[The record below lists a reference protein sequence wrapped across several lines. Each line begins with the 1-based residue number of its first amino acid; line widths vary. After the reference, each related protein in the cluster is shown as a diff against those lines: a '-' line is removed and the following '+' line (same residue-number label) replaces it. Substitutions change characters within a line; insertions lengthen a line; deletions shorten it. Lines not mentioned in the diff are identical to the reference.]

1 MTALRTQLLVWL
13 LGALVLAGGVASVAT
28 YTRAQHDI
36 DDLLDYQLQQLAFS
50 LSRQGA
56 ASPFEPGLPVHE
68 PDFVTQIWDRNGVLQ
83 FYSRPNFALPRPP
96 EPGFSNIDWHGQQW
110 RVFTQ
115 SEGLRTIQVAHPLS
129 LRREMAADL
138 ARRAVQPLLAL
149 IPLLAVV
156 IWIVVGR
163 ALRPLQSLSHD
174 VRARSA
180 SDLAALS
187 SVELPDE
194 VRPLVSSLNDLLQR
208 LQRAIESQGQFVA
221 DAAHE
226 LRTPLTAVHLQ
237 LQVLQR
243 AQTESEREVALQR
256 LTEGVRRS
264 THLVQQLLTLAR
276 QEPGSA
282 PSKSE
287 LVDLRTLAQQVAADF
302 EPLARDKSID
312 LILDLQPTV
321 VPGEAEGLRVMLN
334 NLVDN
339 AIRYTRAGGQVKLAV
354 RRGDAGSIL
363 EVEDTGPGIP
373 EDQRTRVFDRFYRA
387 TGTGSAGGT
396 GSDSAGGTGSDSE
409 GSGLGLAIVKR
420 VVDRHAGRIELGT
433 GSAGVGLRVTVRL
446 PS

>member
-1 MTALRTQLLVWL
+1 VTALRTQLLVWL
-13 LGALVLAGGVASVAT
+13 LGALVLAGGAASVAT

-36 DDLLDYQLQQLAFS
+36 DELLDYQLQQLAFS

-56 ASPFEPGLPVHE
+56 ASPFEPGLRVHE

-96 EPGFSNIDWHGQQW
+96 EPGFSNINWHGQQW

-149 IPLLAVV
+149 IPILAVL

-163 ALRPLQSLSHD
+163 ALRPLQVLSRD

-180 SDLAALS
+180 TDLAALS
-187 SVELPDE
+187 FAALPDE
-194 VRPLVSSLNDLLQR
+194 VRPLVGSLNDLLQR

-226 LRTPLTAVHLQ
+226 LRTPLTAIQLQ

-243 AQTESEREVALQR
+243 AESQSERDAALQR
-256 LTEGVRRS
+256 LSEGIRRS

-282 PSKSE
+282 APEKESI
-287 LVDLRTLAQQVAADF
+287 DLRELAERVAADF
-302 EPLARDKSID
+302 ELFARDKTID
-312 LILDLQPTV
+312 LKLDLQTAV

-334 NLVDN
+334 NLVEN
-339 AIRYTRAGGQVKLAV
+339 AIRYTPAGGRVSVIV
-354 RRGDAGSIL
+354 RRGDGESTVAVNDSGH
-363 EVEDTGPGIP
+363 GIP
-373 EDQRTRVFDRFYRA
+373 EDQRGRVFDRFYRA
-387 TGTGSAGGT
+387 GGR
-396 GSDSAGGTGSDSE
+396 DSVGESRGDFE

-420 VVDRHAGRIELGT
+420 VVDRHSGRIDLGAGSGGT
-433 GSAGVGLRVTVRL
+433 GLSVVVRL
-446 PS
+446 PG

>member
-1 MTALRTQLLVWL
+1 VTALRTKLLVWL
-13 LGALVLAGGVASVAT
+13 LVALVIAGGAASVAT

-36 DDLLDYQLQQLAFS
+36 DELLDYQLQQLAFS

-56 ASPFEPGLPVHE
+56 ASPFEPGLRVHE

-96 EPGFSNIDWHGQQW
+96 EPGFSNINWHGQQW

-129 LRREMAADL
+129 LRQEMAADL

-149 IPLLAVV
+149 IPILAVL

-163 ALRPLQSLSHD
+163 ALRPLQALSRD

-180 SDLAALS
+180 SDLAALPFGG
-187 SVELPDE
+187 LPDE

-226 LRTPLTAVHLQ
+226 LRTPLTAVQLQ

-243 AQTESEREVALQR
+243 AESQPERDAALER
-256 LTEGVRRS
+256 LGEGIRRS

-276 QEPGSA
+276 QEPGSVA
-282 PSKSE
+282 PEKESI
-287 LVDLRTLAQQVAADF
+287 DLCALAERVASDF
-302 EPLARDKSID
+302 EPLARDKAID
-312 LILDLQPTV
+312 LKLDLRAAV
-321 VPGEAEGLRVMLN
+321 VPGETEGLRVMLN
-334 NLVDN
+334 NLVEN
-339 AIRYTRAGGQVKLAV
+339 AIRYTPAGGRVSLIVHRDDREATV
-354 RRGDAGSIL
+354 
-363 EVEDTGPGIP
+363 EVDDTGPGIA
-373 EDQRTRVFDRFYRA
+373 EDQRARVFDRFYRA
-387 TGTGSAGGT
+387 TR
-396 GSDSAGGTGSDSE
+396 SDSSSESE

-420 VVDRHAGRIELGT
+420 VVDRHSGRIDLAT
-433 GSAGVGLRVTVRL
+433 GSSGIGLSVIVRL
-446 PS
+446 PG

>member
-1 MTALRTQLLVWL
+1 VTALRTKLLVWL
-13 LGALVLAGGVASVAT
+13 LVALVIAGGAASVAT

-36 DDLLDYQLQQLAFS
+36 DELLDYQLQQLAFS

-56 ASPFEPGLPVHE
+56 ASPFEPGLRVHE

-96 EPGFSNIDWHGQQW
+96 EPGFSNINWHGQQW

-149 IPLLAVV
+149 IPILAVL

-163 ALRPLQSLSHD
+163 ALRPLQALSRD

-180 SDLAALS
+180 SDLAALPFGG
-187 SVELPDE
+187 LPDE

-226 LRTPLTAVHLQ
+226 LRTPLTAVQLQ

-243 AQTESEREVALQR
+243 AESQPERDAALER
-256 LTEGVRRS
+256 LGDGIRRS

-282 PSKSE
+282 APEKES
-287 LVDLRTLAQQVAADF
+287 VDLRALAERVAADF
-302 EPLARDKSID
+302 EPLARDKTID
-312 LILDLQPTV
+312 LKLDLRAAV

-334 NLVDN
+334 NLVEN
-339 AIRYTRAGGQVKLAV
+339 AIRYTPAGGQVGLIV
-354 RRGDAGSIL
+354 HRDDAEATV
-363 EVEDTGPGIP
+363 EVDDTGPGIP
-373 EDQRTRVFDRFYRA
+373 EDQRARVFDRFYRA
-387 TGTGSAGGT
+387 TR
-396 GSDSAGGTGSDSE
+396 SDSSSESE

-420 VVDRHAGRIELGT
+420 VVDRHSGRIELRT
-433 GSAGVGLRVTVRL
+433 GSSGIGLAVVVRL
-446 PS
+446 PA

>member
-1 MTALRTQLLVWL
+1 MTALRTKLLVWL
-13 LGALVLAGGVASVAT
+13 LVALVIAGGAASVAT

-36 DDLLDYQLQQLAFS
+36 DELLDYQLQQLAFS

-56 ASPFEPGLPVHE
+56 ASPFEPGLRVHE

-96 EPGFSNIDWHGQQW
+96 EPGFSNINWHGQQW

-149 IPLLAVV
+149 IPILAVL

-163 ALRPLQSLSHD
+163 ALRPLQALSRD

-180 SDLAALS
+180 SDLAALPFGG
-187 SVELPDE
+187 LPDE

-226 LRTPLTAVHLQ
+226 LRTPLTAVQLQ

-243 AQTESEREVALQR
+243 AESQPERDAALER
-256 LTEGVRRS
+256 LGDGIRRS

-282 PSKSE
+282 APEKES
-287 LVDLRTLAQQVAADF
+287 VDLRALAERVAADF
-302 EPLARDKSID
+302 EPLARDKTID
-312 LILDLQPTV
+312 LKLDLRAAV

-334 NLVDN
+334 NLVEN
-339 AIRYTRAGGQVKLAV
+339 AIRYTTAGGEV
-354 RRGDAGSIL
+354 RLIVHRDDAEATV
-363 EVEDTGPGIP
+363 EVDDTGPGIP
-373 EDQRTRVFDRFYRA
+373 EDQRARVFDRFYRA
-387 TGTGSAGGT
+387 TR
-396 GSDSAGGTGSDSE
+396 SDSSSESE

-420 VVDRHAGRIELGT
+420 VVDRHSGRIELRT
-433 GSAGVGLRVTVRL
+433 GSSGIGLAVVVRL
-446 PS
+446 PA

>member
-1 MTALRTQLLVWL
+1 VTALRTQLLVWL
-13 LGALVLAGGVASVAT
+13 LGALVLAGGAASVAT

-36 DDLLDYQLQQLAFS
+36 DELLDYQLQQLAFS

-56 ASPFEPGLPVHE
+56 ASPFEPGLRAHE

-96 EPGFSNIDWHGQQW
+96 EPGFSNISWHGQQW

-129 LRREMAADL
+129 VRREMAADL

-149 IPLLAVV
+149 IPILAAL

-163 ALRPLQSLSHD
+163 ALRPLQALSRD

-187 SVELPDE
+187 FADLPDE
-194 VRPLVSSLNDLLQR
+194 VRPLVGSLNDLLQR

-226 LRTPLTAVHLQ
+226 LRTPLTAIQLQ

-243 AQTESEREVALQR
+243 AESQSERDVALVR
-256 LTEGVRRS
+256 LSEGIRRS
-264 THLVQQLLTLAR
+264 THLVHQLLTLAR

-282 PSKSE
+282 VLEKES
-287 LVDLRTLAQQVAADF
+287 VDLRVLAERVAADF
-302 EPLARDKSID
+302 ELFAREKTID
-312 LILDLQPTV
+312 FKVDLQTAV

-334 NLVDN
+334 NLVEN
-339 AIRYTRAGGQVKLAV
+339 AIRYTPPGGRVSLIV
-354 RRGDAGSIL
+354 RPGDGESTV
-363 EVEDTGPGIP
+363 EVNDTGPGIP
-373 EDQRTRVFDRFYRA
+373 EHQRGRVFDRFYRA
-387 TGTGSAGGT
+387 TGR
-396 GSDSAGGTGSDSE
+396 DSAGESARDSE

-420 VVDRHAGRIELGT
+420 VVDRHSGRIDLGT
-433 GSAGVGLRVTVRL
+433 GSGDVGLSVTVRL
-446 PS
+446 PG

>member
-1 MTALRTQLLVWL
+1 VTALRTKLLVWL
-13 LGALVLAGGVASVAT
+13 LVALVIAGGAASVAT

-36 DDLLDYQLQQLAFS
+36 DELLDYQLQQLAFS

-56 ASPFEPGLPVHE
+56 ASPFEPGLRVHE

-96 EPGFSNIDWHGQQW
+96 EPGFSNINWHGQQW

-129 LRREMAADL
+129 LRQEMAADL

-149 IPLLAVV
+149 IPILAVL

-163 ALRPLQSLSHD
+163 ALRPLQTLSRD

-180 SDLAALS
+180 SDLAALPFGG
-187 SVELPDE
+187 LPDE
-194 VRPLVSSLNDLLQR
+194 VRPLVRSLNDLLQR

-226 LRTPLTAVHLQ
+226 LRTPLTAVQLQ

-243 AQTESEREVALQR
+243 AESQPERDAALER
-256 LTEGVRRS
+256 LGEGIRRS

-276 QEPGSA
+276 QEPGSVA
-282 PSKSE
+282 PEKESI
-287 LVDLRTLAQQVAADF
+287 DLCALAERVASDF
-302 EPLARDKSID
+302 EPLARDKAID
-312 LILDLQPTV
+312 LKLDLRAAV
-321 VPGEAEGLRVMLN
+321 VPGETEGLRVMLN
-334 NLVDN
+334 NLVEN
-339 AIRYTRAGGQVKLAV
+339 AIRYTPAGGRVSLIVHRDDREATV
-354 RRGDAGSIL
+354 
-363 EVEDTGPGIP
+363 EVDDTGPGIA
-373 EDQRTRVFDRFYRA
+373 EDQRARVFDRFYRA
-387 TGTGSAGGT
+387 TR
-396 GSDSAGGTGSDSE
+396 SDSSSESE

-420 VVDRHAGRIELGT
+420 VVDRHSGRIDLAT
-433 GSAGVGLRVTVRL
+433 GSSGIGLSVIVRL
-446 PS
+446 PG

>member
-1 MTALRTQLLVWL
+1 MTALRTKLLVWL
-13 LGALVLAGGVASVAT
+13 LVALVIAGGAASVAT

-36 DDLLDYQLQQLAFS
+36 DELLDYQLQQLAFS

-56 ASPFEPGLPVHE
+56 ASPFEPGLRVHE

-96 EPGFSNIDWHGQQW
+96 EPGFSNINWHGQQW

-129 LRREMAADL
+129 LRQEMAADL

-149 IPLLAVV
+149 IPILAVL

-163 ALRPLQSLSHD
+163 ALRPLQALSRD

-180 SDLAALS
+180 SDLAALPFGG
-187 SVELPDE
+187 LPDE

-226 LRTPLTAVHLQ
+226 LRTPLTAVQLQ

-243 AQTESEREVALQR
+243 AESQPERDAALER
-256 LTEGVRRS
+256 LGEGIRRS

-282 PSKSE
+282 APEKES
-287 LVDLRTLAQQVAADF
+287 VDLRALAERVAADF
-302 EPLARDKSID
+302 EPLARDKTID
-312 LILDLQPTV
+312 LKLDLRAAV

-334 NLVDN
+334 NLVEN
-339 AIRYTRAGGQVKLAV
+339 AIRYTPAGGRVSLIV
-354 RRGDAGSIL
+354 HRDDAEATV
-363 EVEDTGPGIP
+363 EVDDTGPGIP
-373 EDQRTRVFDRFYRA
+373 EDQRARVFDRFYRA
-387 TGTGSAGGT
+387 TR
-396 GSDSAGGTGSDSE
+396 SDSSSESE

-420 VVDRHAGRIELGT
+420 VVDRHSGRIDLGT
-433 GSAGVGLRVTVRL
+433 GSSGVGLSVIVRL
-446 PS
+446 PG

>member
-1 MTALRTQLLVWL
+1 VTALRTKLLVWL
-13 LGALVLAGGVASVAT
+13 LVALVIAGGAASVAT

-36 DDLLDYQLQQLAFS
+36 DELLDYQLQQLAFS

-56 ASPFEPGLPVHE
+56 ASPFEPGLRVHE

-96 EPGFSNIDWHGQQW
+96 EPGFSNINWHGQQW

-149 IPLLAVV
+149 IPILAVL

-163 ALRPLQSLSHD
+163 ALRPLQALSRD

-180 SDLAALS
+180 SDLAALPFGG
-187 SVELPDE
+187 LPDE

-226 LRTPLTAVHLQ
+226 LRTPLTAVQLQ

-243 AQTESEREVALQR
+243 AESQPERDAALER
-256 LTEGVRRS
+256 LGDGIRRS

-282 PSKSE
+282 APEKES
-287 LVDLRTLAQQVAADF
+287 VDLRALAERVAADF
-302 EPLARDKSID
+302 EPLARDKTID
-312 LILDLQPTV
+312 LKLDLRAAV

-334 NLVDN
+334 NLVEN
-339 AIRYTRAGGQVKLAV
+339 AIRYTPAGGQVGLIV
-354 RRGDAGSIL
+354 HRDDAEATV
-363 EVEDTGPGIP
+363 EVDDTGPGIP
-373 EDQRTRVFDRFYRA
+373 EDQRARVFDRFYRA
-387 TGTGSAGGT
+387 TR
-396 GSDSAGGTGSDSE
+396 SDSSSESE

-420 VVDRHAGRIELGT
+420 VVDRHSGRIELRT
-433 GSAGVGLRVTVRL
+433 GSSNTGLAVVVRL
-446 PS
+446 PA

>member
-1 MTALRTQLLVWL
+1 
-13 LGALVLAGGVASVAT
+13 
-28 YTRAQHDI
+28 
-36 DDLLDYQLQQLAFS
+36 
-50 LSRQGA
+50 
-56 ASPFEPGLPVHE
+56 
-68 PDFVTQIWDRNGVLQ
+68 
-83 FYSRPNFALPRPP
+83 
-96 EPGFSNIDWHGQQW
+96 
-110 RVFTQ
+110 
-115 SEGLRTIQVAHPLS
+115 
-129 LRREMAADL
+129 
-138 ARRAVQPLLAL
+138 
-149 IPLLAVV
+149 
-156 IWIVVGR
+156 
-163 ALRPLQSLSHD
+163 
-174 VRARSA
+174 
-180 SDLAALS
+180 
-187 SVELPDE
+187 
-194 VRPLVSSLNDLLQR
+194 
-208 LQRAIESQGQFVA
+208 
-221 DAAHE
+221 
-226 LRTPLTAVHLQ
+226 
-237 LQVLQR
+237 
-243 AQTESEREVALQR
+243 VALQR

-287 LVDLRTLAQQVAADF
+287 LVDLRTLAQQVAVDF

-387 TGTGSAGGT
+387 TGTGSAGGA
-396 GSDSAGGTGSDSE
+396 GSDSAGGAGSDSAGGAGSDSE

>member
-1 MTALRTQLLVWL
+1 VTALRTQLLVWL
-13 LGALVLAGGVASVAT
+13 LGALVLAGGAASVAT

-36 DDLLDYQLQQLAFS
+36 DELLDYQLQQLAFS

-56 ASPFEPGLPVHE
+56 ASPFEPGLRAHE

-96 EPGFSNIDWHGQQW
+96 EPGFSNISWHDQQW

-149 IPLLAVV
+149 IPILAAL

-163 ALRPLQSLSHD
+163 ALRPLQALSRD

-187 SVELPDE
+187 FAELPDE
-194 VRPLVSSLNDLLQR
+194 VRPLVGSLNDLLQR

-226 LRTPLTAVHLQ
+226 LRTPLTAVQLQ

-243 AQTESEREVALQR
+243 AESQSERDAALQR
-256 LTEGVRRS
+256 LSEGIRRS

-276 QEPGSA
+276 QEPGSQA
-282 PSKSE
+282 PEKES
-287 LVDLRTLAQQVAADF
+287 VDLRVLAERVAADF
-302 EPLARDKSID
+302 ELFARDKAID
-312 LILDLQPTV
+312 LKLDLQTTV
-321 VPGEAEGLRVMLN
+321 VPGETEGLRVMLN
-334 NLVDN
+334 NLVEN
-339 AIRYTRAGGQVKLAV
+339 AIRYTPADGRVSVIV
-354 RRGDAGSIL
+354 RRGDGESIV
-363 EVEDTGPGIP
+363 EVDDSGPGIP
-373 EDQRTRVFDRFYRA
+373 EDQRGRVFDRFYRA
-387 TGTGSAGGT
+387 TGRHSLGESGG
-396 GSDSAGGTGSDSE
+396 DSE
-409 GSGLGLAIVKR
+409 GTGLGLAIVKR
-420 VVDRHAGRIELGT
+420 VVDRHSGRIDLGVGSGGT
-433 GSAGVGLRVTVRL
+433 GLSVIVRL
-446 PS
+446 PG

>member
-13 LGALVLAGGVASVAT
+13 LGALVLAGGAASVAT

-36 DDLLDYQLQQLAFS
+36 DELLDYQLQQLAFS

-56 ASPFEPGLPVHE
+56 ASPFEPGLRVHE

-96 EPGFSNIDWHGQQW
+96 EPGFSNINWHGQQW

-149 IPLLAVV
+149 IPILAVL

-163 ALRPLQSLSHD
+163 ALRPLQVLSRD

-180 SDLAALS
+180 TDLAALS
-187 SVELPDE
+187 FAALPDE
-194 VRPLVSSLNDLLQR
+194 VRPLVGSLNDLLQR

-226 LRTPLTAVHLQ
+226 LRTPLTAIQLQ

-243 AQTESEREVALQR
+243 AESQSERDAALQR
-256 LTEGVRRS
+256 LSEGIRRS

-282 PSKSE
+282 APEKESI
-287 LVDLRTLAQQVAADF
+287 DLRELAERVAADF
-302 EPLARDKSID
+302 ELFARDKTID
-312 LILDLQPTV
+312 LKLDLQTAV

-334 NLVDN
+334 NLVEN
-339 AIRYTRAGGQVKLAV
+339 AIRYTPAGGRVSVIV
-354 RRGDAGSIL
+354 RRGDGESTV
-363 EVEDTGPGIP
+363 EVNDSGHGIP
-373 EDQRTRVFDRFYRA
+373 EDQRGRVFDRFYRA
-387 TGTGSAGGT
+387 GGR
-396 GSDSAGGTGSDSE
+396 DSVGESRGDFE

-420 VVDRHAGRIELGT
+420 VVDRHSGRIDLGAGSGGT
-433 GSAGVGLRVTVRL
+433 GLSVVVRL
-446 PS
+446 PG

>member
-13 LGALVLAGGVASVAT
+13 LGALVLAGGAASVAT

-36 DDLLDYQLQQLAFS
+36 DELLDYQLQQLAFS

-56 ASPFEPGLPVHE
+56 ASPFEPGLRVHE

-96 EPGFSNIDWHGQQW
+96 EPGFSNINWHGQQW

-138 ARRAVQPLLAL
+138 ARRAVQPLMAL
-149 IPLLAVV
+149 IPILAVL

-163 ALRPLQSLSHD
+163 ALRPLQALSRD

-187 SVELPDE
+187 FAELPDE
-194 VRPLVSSLNDLLQR
+194 VRPLVRSLNDLLQR

-226 LRTPLTAVHLQ
+226 LRTPLTAVQLQ

-243 AQTESEREVALQR
+243 AESQSERDAALQR
-256 LTEGVRRS
+256 LSEGIRRS

-282 PSKSE
+282 APEKES
-287 LVDLRTLAQQVAADF
+287 VDLRALAERVAADF
-302 EPLARDKSID
+302 ELLARDKNID
-312 LILDLQPTV
+312 FKVDLQTAV
-321 VPGEAEGLRVMLN
+321 VLGEAEGLRVMLN
-334 NLVDN
+334 NLVEN
-339 AIRYTRAGGQVKLAV
+339 AIRYTPAGGRVSLIV
-354 RRGDAGSIL
+354 RRGEEESTV
-363 EVEDTGPGIP
+363 EVNDTGPGIP
-373 EDQRTRVFDRFYRA
+373 EDQRGRVFDRFYRA
-387 TGTGSAGGT
+387 IR
-396 GSDSAGGTGSDSE
+396 SDSGCDSGSDSE

-420 VVDRHAGRIELGT
+420 VVDRHSGRIDLGA
-433 GSAGVGLRVTVRL
+433 GSGGVGLSVVVRL
-446 PS
+446 PD

>member
-13 LGALVLAGGVASVAT
+13 LGALVLAGGAASVAT

-36 DDLLDYQLQQLAFS
+36 DELLDYQLQQLAFS

-56 ASPFEPGLPVHE
+56 ASPFEPGLRVHE

-96 EPGFSNIDWHGQQW
+96 EPGFSNINWHGQQW

-149 IPLLAVV
+149 IPILAVL

-163 ALRPLQSLSHD
+163 ALRPLQVLSRD

-180 SDLAALS
+180 TDLAALS
-187 SVELPDE
+187 FAALPDE
-194 VRPLVSSLNDLLQR
+194 VRPLVGSLNDLLQR

-226 LRTPLTAVHLQ
+226 LRTPLTAIQLQ

-243 AQTESEREVALQR
+243 AESQSERDAALQR
-256 LTEGVRRS
+256 LSEGIRRS

-282 PSKSE
+282 APEKESI
-287 LVDLRTLAQQVAADF
+287 DLRELAERVAADF
-302 EPLARDKSID
+302 ELFARDKTID
-312 LILDLQPTV
+312 LKLDLQAAV
-321 VPGEAEGLRVMLN
+321 VPGETEGLRVMLN
-334 NLVDN
+334 NLVEN
-339 AIRYTRAGGQVKLAV
+339 AIRYTPAGGRVSVIV
-354 RRGDAGSIL
+354 RRGDGESTVAVNDSGH
-363 EVEDTGPGIP
+363 GIP
-373 EDQRTRVFDRFYRA
+373 EDQRGRVFDRFYRA
-387 TGTGSAGGT
+387 GGR
-396 GSDSAGGTGSDSE
+396 DSVGESRGDFE

-420 VVDRHAGRIELGT
+420 VVDRHSGRIDLGAGSGGT
-433 GSAGVGLRVTVRL
+433 GLSVVVRL
-446 PS
+446 PG

>member
-1 MTALRTQLLVWL
+1 VTALRTKLLVWL
-13 LGALVLAGGVASVAT
+13 LVALVIAGGAASVAT

-36 DDLLDYQLQQLAFS
+36 DELLDYQLQQLAFS

-56 ASPFEPGLPVHE
+56 ASPFEPGLRVHE

-96 EPGFSNIDWHGQQW
+96 EPGFSNINWHGQQW

-149 IPLLAVV
+149 IPILAVL

-163 ALRPLQSLSHD
+163 ALRPLQALSRD

-180 SDLAALS
+180 SDLAALPFGG
-187 SVELPDE
+187 LPDE

-226 LRTPLTAVHLQ
+226 LRTPLTAVQLQ

-243 AQTESEREVALQR
+243 AESQPERDAALER
-256 LTEGVRRS
+256 LGEGIRRS

-282 PSKSE
+282 APEKES
-287 LVDLRTLAQQVAADF
+287 VDLRALAERVAADF
-302 EPLARDKSID
+302 EPLARDKTID
-312 LILDLQPTV
+312 LKLDLRAAV

-334 NLVDN
+334 NLVEN
-339 AIRYTRAGGQVKLAV
+339 AIRYTQAGGQVGLIV
-354 RRGDAGSIL
+354 HRDDAEATV
-363 EVEDTGPGIP
+363 EVDDTGPGIP
-373 EDQRTRVFDRFYRA
+373 EDQRARVFDRFYRA
-387 TGTGSAGGT
+387 TR
-396 GSDSAGGTGSDSE
+396 SDSSSESE

-420 VVDRHAGRIELGT
+420 VVDRHSGRIELRT
-433 GSAGVGLRVTVRL
+433 GSSGIGLAVVVRL
-446 PS
+446 PA

>member
-1 MTALRTQLLVWL
+1 MTALRTKLLVWL
-13 LGALVLAGGVASVAT
+13 LVALVIAGGAASVAT

-36 DDLLDYQLQQLAFS
+36 DELLDYQLQQLAFS

-56 ASPFEPGLPVHE
+56 ASPFEPGLRVHE

-96 EPGFSNIDWHGQQW
+96 EPGFSNINWHGQQW

-149 IPLLAVV
+149 IPILAVL

-163 ALRPLQSLSHD
+163 ALRPLQALSRD

-180 SDLAALS
+180 SDLAALPFGG
-187 SVELPDE
+187 LPDE

-226 LRTPLTAVHLQ
+226 LRTPLTAVQLQ

-243 AQTESEREVALQR
+243 AESQPERDAALER
-256 LTEGVRRS
+256 LGDGIRRS

-282 PSKSE
+282 APEKES
-287 LVDLRTLAQQVAADF
+287 VDLRALAERVAADF
-302 EPLARDKSID
+302 EPLARDKTID
-312 LILDLQPTV
+312 LKLDLRAAV

-334 NLVDN
+334 NLVEN
-339 AIRYTRAGGQVKLAV
+339 AIRYTPAGGEV
-354 RRGDAGSIL
+354 RLIVHRDDAEATV
-363 EVEDTGPGIP
+363 EVDDTGPGIP
-373 EDQRTRVFDRFYRA
+373 EDQRARVFDRFYRA
-387 TGTGSAGGT
+387 TR
-396 GSDSAGGTGSDSE
+396 SDSSSESE

-420 VVDRHAGRIELGT
+420 VVDRHSGRIELRT
-433 GSAGVGLRVTVRL
+433 GSSGIGLAVVVRL
-446 PS
+446 PA

>member
-1 MTALRTQLLVWL
+1 MTALRTKLLVWL
-13 LGALVLAGGVASVAT
+13 LVALVIAGGAASVAT

-36 DDLLDYQLQQLAFS
+36 DELLDYQLQQLAFS

-56 ASPFEPGLPVHE
+56 ASPFEPGLRVHE

-96 EPGFSNIDWHGQQW
+96 EPGFSNINWHGQQW

-149 IPLLAVV
+149 IPILAVL

-163 ALRPLQSLSHD
+163 ALRPLQALSRD

-180 SDLAALS
+180 SDLAALPFGG
-187 SVELPDE
+187 LPDE

-226 LRTPLTAVHLQ
+226 LRTPLTAVQLQ

-243 AQTESEREVALQR
+243 AESQPERDAALER
-256 LTEGVRRS
+256 LGDGIRRS

-282 PSKSE
+282 APEKES
-287 LVDLRTLAQQVAADF
+287 VDLRALAERVAADF
-302 EPLARDKSID
+302 EPLARDKTID
-312 LILDLQPTV
+312 LKLDLRAAV

-334 NLVDN
+334 NLVEN
-339 AIRYTRAGGQVKLAV
+339 AIRYTPAGGQVGLIV
-354 RRGDAGSIL
+354 HRDDAEATV
-363 EVEDTGPGIP
+363 EVDDTGPGIP
-373 EDQRTRVFDRFYRA
+373 EDQRARVFDRFYRA
-387 TGTGSAGGT
+387 TR
-396 GSDSAGGTGSDSE
+396 SDSSSESE

-420 VVDRHAGRIELGT
+420 VVDRHSGRIELRT
-433 GSAGVGLRVTVRL
+433 GSSGIGLAVVVRL
-446 PS
+446 PA